1 MLTIMHIADWTISMT
16 SATILAEAAAHPFD
30 HALALQPVGEGVYEG
45 VPSPRYWNMA
55 GPFGGITAA
64 TLLKGVLDHPA
75 LRGRPLAQTVN
86 FCAAITPD
94 PFVLKVVLERD
105 GKSTQHWSVRLEQ
118 AGQMAANAT
127 RVTGPE
133 RETWAHQPAQPPDVG
148 EASSVPV
155 FDTAAATAW
164 FAQYEMRFEHGA
176 FGQEQPSQTGL
187 TRAWLRDRQPR
198 ALDYLAL
205 ASMADAFA
213 PRVFLMRGVRAPA
226 ATVSLSTYFLA
237 GQTELSAQAARPILG
252 SAQPRAASQGFH
264 DQTVELWSDAKS
276 LLAVSHQL
284 VWFKD

>member
-1 MLTIMHIADWTISMT
+1 MIPGAWVEFGM
-16 SATILAEAAAHPFD
+16 ATEPT
-30 HALALQPVGEGVYEG
+30 GWG
-45 VPSPRYWNMA
+45 VPVKWNA
-55 GPFGGITAA
+55 
-64 TLLKGVLDHPA
+64 
-75 LRGRPLAQTVN
+75 
-86 FCAAITPD
+86 
-94 PFVLKVVLERD
+94 
-105 GKSTQHWSVRLEQ
+105 
-118 AGQMAANAT
+118 
-127 RVTGPE
+127 
-133 RETWAHQPAQPPDVG
+133 AQPPDVG